1 MSGGRRKPL
10 PDKGEA
16 WVGGNCRALIFGG
29 EAALPELPEVETVCR
44 GLALKLE
51 GKLLIRVEQRRKDLR
66 FPLPLEFARR
76 LTGRRIVRRAK
87 YMIWELDDGTAVI
100 GHLGMSGRMVLGE
113 GWPEVLEPHDHLIFQ
128 VENGWCL
135 RFNDARRFGMMDLH
149 PLIELESHK
158 LLKGLGPEPLGNA
171 FNGPSL
177 AASLKGKKTSIKAA
191 LLDQKVVAGL
201 GNIYVSEALFRAG
214 ISPKRSAHTV
224 QGDRA
229 EKLAAA
235 VKAVLTDAIA
245 AGGSSLRDY
254 VQTDGELGYFQKQWR
269 VYEREGKACWRCNCD
284 VAKTKGVKRITQ
296 VGRSTYYCPRKQK

>member
-1 MSGGRRKPL
+1 M
-10 PDKGEA
+10 
-16 WVGGNCRALIFGG
+16 
-29 EAALPELPEVETVCR
+29 
-44 GLALKLE
+44 
-51 GKLLIRVEQRRKDLR
+51 LLGQ
-66 FPLPLEFARR
+66 
-76 LTGRRIVRRAK
+76 
-87 YMIWELDDGTAVI
+87 
-100 GHLGMSGRMVLGE
+100 

-128 VENGWCL
+128 AEDGWCL
-135 RFNDARRFGMMDLH
+135 RFNDARRFGMMDLT
-149 PLIELESHK
+149 PLAELEAHK

-214 ISPKRSAHTV
+214 ISPKRMAYTV

-254 VQTDGELGYFQKQWR
+254 VQADGELGYFQHHWR
-269 VYEREGKACWRCNCD
+269 VYEREGKGCWRCTCD
-284 VAKTKGVKRITQ
+284 VDKTGGVKRITQ

>member
-1 MSGGRRKPL
+1 M
-10 PDKGEA
+10 
-16 WVGGNCRALIFGG
+16 
-29 EAALPELPEVETVCR
+29 PELPEVETVCR
-44 GLALKLE
+44 GLALRME
-51 GKLLIRVEQRRKDLR
+51 GKKLIRVEQRRKDLR
-66 FPLPLEFARR
+66 FPLPAQFAQR
-76 LTGRRIVRRAK
+76 LTGRRIIRIGRRAK

-100 GHLGMSGRMVLGE
+100 GHLGMSGRMLLGQ
-113 GWPEVLEPHDHLIFQ
+113 GWPETLEPHDHLIFQ
-128 VENGWCL
+128 AEDGWCL
-135 RFNDARRFGMMDLH
+135 RFNDARRFGMMDLT
-149 PLIELESHK
+149 PLADLDAHK

-201 GNIYVSEALFRAG
+201 GNIYVSEALFRAAL
-214 ISPKRSAHTV
+214 SPKRMAYTV

-254 VQTDGELGYFQKQWR
+254 VQSDGELGYFQHHWR
-269 VYEREGKACWRCNCD
+269 VYEREGAACWRCTCD
-284 VAKTKGVKRITQ
+284 VAKTGGVKRVTQ
-296 VGRSTYYCPRKQK
+296 VGRSTYFCPRKQK